1 MRGRPIDL
9 LKPRTWRALRAFIK
23 AVRAY
28 HKGDDESAL
37 AFLDKSMELGV
48 IPVLSTIPA
57 QPLKMDRVSAFN
69 TILRDLAAKNNLP
82 LIDFAA
88 ALTDLPNSGLA
99 WDNLHPSWP
108 PGDEDQVAYFTPDN
122 LRYGYTVRNLLTLQM
137 LDRIWHTLNPDPKRS
152 M

>member
-1 MRGRPIDL
+1 
-9 LKPRTWRALRAFIK
+9 
-23 AVRAY
+23 
-28 HKGDDESAL
+28 
-37 AFLDKSMELGV
+37 MELGV
-48 IPVLSTIPA
+48 IPVLNTIPA

-69 TILRDLAAKNNLP
+69 TILRDLAASNNLP

-88 ALTDLPNSGLA
+88 ALTDLPDSGLA

-137 LDRIWHTLNPDPKRS
+137 LDRIWNTLNPDPKRL